1 MKNLPTFFAIFWLSF
16 NFINAQILDSDI
28 LLTISEEPVLAN
40 EFVRVYNKN
49 LNLVQDDSQKEV
61 ESYLELF
68 INYKLKLAEARFLGY
83 DKDPVYLRELRS
95 YKNQLTQNYLTD
107 NNVTDDLVL
116 EAYDRTLNEIRVQHV
131 LVRVKEFETDTLKAY
146 TEIQAFQERLK
157 NDTFES
163 LKKEVHDGKSV
174 FVEDLGFFTA
184 FKMVYNF
191 ETTAF
196 NTKVGEIS
204 NPFRTKFGFHVLKV
218 LEKRKSKGQV
228 SVAHIMIANT
238 QKDTMLVAKD
248 RIQELYRLLLQG
260 EDFGNLAK
268 QFSDDKS
275 SSMRNGKLKPFK
287 SGQINSISFE
297 NTAFSLKE
305 KGDISEPI
313 QTEFGWHILKL
324 INKQPVDEFKKIK
337 EDLEDQVRK
346 DSRSQLVK
354 VKMLDKLL
362 AHYKL
367 KGLNPNIALLK
378 SNIIY
383 NSSNNTWELSDNF
396 NDLRSILT
404 IQKTSYSYRDFLI
417 FLNKNNK
424 LTNKNRTTKLTLN
437 KQYKLFLEQSIFQ
450 YQKDNLENENQD
462 FANILNEY
470 REGLLL
476 FELMQDKIWEGAKN
490 DSVGIK
496 AFYNLNKEY
505 YLWPDR
511 VVGSVVRSSNLKNVK
526 KVRKL
531 WIKGYTNQ
539 MIDELLNKT
548 KQNVIFS
555 NGEFA
560 LGESP
565 LPQSFTITPG
575 VESGVKSPISKVIE
589 ENNSFYVV
597 NVNEFKPQSQKS
609 LEEAKGQLISDYQT
623 KLEAQ
628 WILELKS
635 KFDVNVNQ
643 DIFQKVKSI
652 ISY

>member
-83 DKDPVYLRELRS
+83 DKDQVYLRELRS

-218 LEKRKSKGQV
+218 LEKRKSRGQV

-354 VKMLDKLL
+354 VNMLDKLL

-383 NSSNNTWELSDNF
+383 NSPNNTWELSDNF

-437 KQYKLFLEQSIFQ
+437 KQYKLFLEQSVFQ

-531 WIKGYTNQ
+531 WIKGYSNQ

>member
-16 NFINAQILDSDI
+16 NFTNAQILDSDI

-107 NNVTDDLVL
+107 SNVTDDLVL

-131 LVRVKEFETDTLKAY
+131 LVRVKEFETDTLQAY

-287 SGQINSISFE
+287 SGQINSISFG

-346 DSRSQLVK
+346 DSRSQIVK
-354 VKMLDKLL
+354 VKMLDNLL
-362 AHYKL
+362 THYKL

-437 KQYKLFLEQSIFQ
+437 KQYKLFLEQSVFQ

-531 WIKGYTNQ
+531 WIKGYSNQ

-643 DIFQKVKSI
+643 DIFQKVNSI
-652 ISY
+652 ISN

>member
-28 LLTISEEPVLAN
+28 LFTISEEPVLAN

-107 NNVTDDLVL
+107 SNVTDDLVL

-131 LVRVKEFETDTLKAY
+131 LVRVKEFETDTLQAY

-163 LKKEVHDGKSV
+163 LKKEIHDGKSV

-184 FKMVYNF
+184 FKMAYNF
-191 ETTAF
+191 ETTAY

-337 EDLEDQVRK
+337 ENLEDQVRK

-354 VKMLDKLL
+354 VKMLDNLL
-362 AHYKL
+362 TQYKL
-367 KGLNPNIALLK
+367 KGLNPDLALLK

-383 NSSNNTWELSDNF
+383 NASNNSWELSDNF
-396 NDLRSILT
+396 NDLRSILS

-424 LTNKNRTTKLTLN
+424 LINKNQATKLTLN
-437 KQYKLFLEQSIFQ
+437 KQYKLFLEQSVFQ

-496 AFYNLNKEY
+496 AFYNLNKED

-511 VVGSVVRSSNLKNVK
+511 VVGSVVRSSNLKNIK

-531 WIKGYTNQ
+531 WIKGNTNQ

-565 LPQSFTITPG
+565 LPESFTIR
-575 VESGVKSPISKVIE
+575 VKSPISKVIE

-643 DIFQKVKSI
+643 DIFQKVNSI
-652 ISY
+652 ISN

>member
-28 LLTISEEPVLAN
+28 LFTISEEPVLAN

-107 NNVTDDLVL
+107 SNVTDDLVL

-131 LVRVKEFETDTLKAY
+131 LVRVKEFETDTLQAY

-163 LKKEVHDGKSV
+163 LKKEIHDGKSV

-184 FKMVYNF
+184 FKMAYNF
-191 ETTAF
+191 ETTAY

-238 QKDTMLVAKD
+238 QKDTTLVTKD

-337 EDLEDQVRK
+337 ENLEDQVRK

-354 VKMLDKLL
+354 VKMLDNLL
-362 AHYKL
+362 TQYKL
-367 KGLNPNIALLK
+367 KGLNPDLALLK

-383 NSSNNTWELSDNF
+383 NASNNSWELSDNF
-396 NDLRSILT
+396 NDLRSILS

-424 LTNKNRTTKLTLN
+424 LINKNQATKLTLN

-496 AFYNLNKEY
+496 AFYNLNKED

-511 VVGSVVRSSNLKNVK
+511 VVGSVVRSSNLKNIK

-531 WIKGYTNQ
+531 WIKGNTNQ

-565 LPQSFTITPG
+565 LPESFTIR
-575 VESGVKSPISKVIE
+575 VKSPISKVIE

-643 DIFQKVKSI
+643 DIFQKVNSI
-652 ISY
+652 ISN

>member
-437 KQYKLFLEQSIFQ
+437 KQYKLFLEQSVFQ

-597 NVNEFKPQSQKS
+597 NINEFKPQSQKS